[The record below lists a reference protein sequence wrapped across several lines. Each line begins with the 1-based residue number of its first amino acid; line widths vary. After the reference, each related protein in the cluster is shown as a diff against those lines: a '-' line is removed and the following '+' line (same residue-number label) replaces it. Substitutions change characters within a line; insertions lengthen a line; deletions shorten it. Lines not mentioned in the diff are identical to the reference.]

1 MYHIGICDDGKN
13 ICAFL
18 EEEILRYTEKKGI
31 LAEIKVWY
39 TGESLC
45 DYLRQGGHI
54 DILFLDIE
62 LTSLS
67 GIDAGDFIRN
77 GLEERSMQ
85 IVYISGKVSY
95 ARELFRTQPLDFLVK
110 PIAPAR
116 IEETLTL
123 AMKLLRKNTDKFEF
137 QCGRDFYYVPY
148 GEIMYFVSEG
158 RKIRIITT
166 GGEREFYGK
175 LKDVTG
181 KLPAEFVAIHKS
193 YTVNR
198 EYILRYTYES
208 IELTDGTQLTISKAN
223 RKLVREQILDEGA

>member
-18 EEEILRYTEKKGI
+18 EEEILRYTEENGI

-39 TGESLC
+39 TGEGLC

-62 LTSLS
+62 LEALS
-67 GIDAGDFIRN
+67 GLEAGDFIRN
-77 GLEERSMQ
+77 GLEERCMQ
-85 IVYISGKVSY
+85 IIYISGNASY
-95 ARELFRTQPLDFLVK
+95 AHKLFQTQPMDFLVK
-110 PIAPAR
+110 PIGR
-116 IEETLTL
+116 DRVDETLSL
-123 AMKLLRKNTDKFEF
+123 AMKILGKNTNKFEF
-137 QCGRDFYYVPY
+137 QCGRDYYYLPF

-158 RKIRIITT
+158 RKIRIITP

-175 LKDVTG
+175 LMDVTKG
-181 KLPAEFVAIHKS
+181 LPPEFVAIHKS

-208 IELTDGTQLTISKAN
+208 VELTDGTELTISKAN
-223 RKLVREQILDEGA
+223 RKLVREKILDEGV